1 MSFHYTLHGG
11 LPGYWLVG
19 WISMCMLVAL
29 ISGVVVHKRIFKDFT
44 FRPGKGQRSWL
55 DAHNATAV
63 LGLPFLFMIGY
74 TGWRSSTAVHAV
86 AAARGLWRRRR
97 RVPALSGGAGARAG
111 RPASRR
117 RARPDF
123 QTCIP
128 CC

>member
-11 LPGYWLVG
+11 LPGCWLVG

-29 ISGVVVHKRIFKDFT
+29 ISGVVVHKRIFKDFFT
-44 FRPGKGQRSWL
+44 FRPGKEAQLAGRAQRHRR
-55 DAHNATAV
+55 AGPAV
-63 LGLPFLFMIGY
+63 SIHDRLHGLAFSYMPWPL
-74 TGWRSSTAVHAV
+74 HAY
-86 AAARGLWRRRR
+86 GDD
-97 RVPALSGGAGARAG
+97 AGAYRRYQAELAPAPAA
-111 RPASRR
+111 PASRR